1 MIQTFFIHPHES
13 INFHCQDLSFLLK
26 FIIMEE
32 AKGFLVHKKR
42 WVELWKDK
50 SSKWLLDSEN
60 QRCQKQGFLQ
70 INVALEVNDHSRLV
84 CPKVEGSTNHYYN
97 HVLWPFFREPTIQQM
112 ADPSQS
118 CCFSR
123 LVFYEEKLLFMTA
136 PHDRYD
142 RRSGPVTLEKLR
154 GKRCWRDA
162 GTLDT
167 FEKES
172 LYIVIPIC

>member
-42 WVELWKDK
+42 WVVLWKDK

-84 CPKVEGSTNHYYN
+84 CQSWWNKSLLKSCFV
-97 HVLWPFFREPTIQQM
+97 FFRETPFNKWQT
-112 ADPSQS
+112 PPE
-118 CCFSR
+118 
-123 LVFYEEKLLFMTA
+123 LLLFQTRFLRRF
-136 PHDRYD
+136 PHE
-142 RRSGPVTLEKLR
+142 RSAWPIWPQEWSSYLGEVAEEMLVPLTPLKKKVYSHTHM
-154 GKRCWRDA
+154 
-162 GTLDT
+162 
-167 FEKES
+167 
-172 LYIVIPIC
+172 LYVWNIHLHLP

>member
-84 CPKVEGSTNHYYN
+84 CRVQQITTTIMFCDLFFGSPPFNKWQTLPRVAAFPDSFSTKKNFSS
-97 HVLWPFFREPTIQQM
+97 WPLRMT
-112 ADPSQS
+112 D
-118 CCFSR
+118 
-123 LVFYEEKLLFMTA
+123 MTA
-136 PHDRYD
+136 GVVQLPW
-142 RRSGPVTLEKLR
+142 RSCGA
-154 GKRCWRDA
+154 RDA
-162 GTLDT
+162 EEMLVPLTPL
-167 FEKES
+167 KKKV
-172 LYIVIPIC
+172 YI